1 MKKVFRYKFATKP
14 SKLDIEKDNKKGPK
28 GLMLCLKLGGA
39 EGRTR
44 TDTRLPSLVFETS
57 ASTIPPLRLA

>member
-1 MKKVFRYKFATKP
+1 MKKEFGYKFATKP
-14 SKLDIEKDNKKGPK
+14 SKSDIKKDNKKGPK
-28 GLMLCLKLGGA
+28 GPVSCLKLGGA